1 MVIKKTIVLS
11 LSLGLCFMSNGFAIS
26 RADEERA
33 ANIQQQEILKNKTKS
48 TRYKIKQVESEIKQ
62 NETKIKSLESQR
74 SDLDHDLAIA
84 LQLKEDSIGWFENR
98 RLQGEIYKIK
108 TKIDLNEGKIRA
120 LKEKRNDLDHEL
132 AVLFQLQ
139 EM

>member
-1 MVIKKTIVLS
+1 
-11 LSLGLCFMSNGFAIS
+11 MSNGFAIS
-26 RADEERA
+26 RSDEERA
-33 ANIQQQEILKNKTKS
+33 AKTQHQEILKIKC
-48 TRYKIKQVESEIKQ
+48 TRYKIKQ

-74 SDLDHDLAIA
+74 SDLDHDLATA

>member
-1 MVIKKTIVLS
+1 
-11 LSLGLCFMSNGFAIS
+11 MSNGFAIS

-74 SDLDHDLAIA
+74 SDLDHDLATA

-108 TKIDLNEGKIRA
+108 TKIDLNEGKIKA

>member
-1 MVIKKTIVLS
+1 
-11 LSLGLCFMSNGFAIS
+11 MSNGFAIS

-84 LQLKEDSIGWFENR
+84 LQLKKDSIGWFENR

>member
-1 MVIKKTIVLS
+1 
-11 LSLGLCFMSNGFAIS
+11 MSNGFAIS

-74 SDLDHDLAIA
+74 SDLDHDLATA